1 MAMNNAAVRPS
12 CWPHALDA
20 LGIWAKSPSE
30 GQRAGETLSRHTWEV
45 LSRLSDLHHL
55 RPDLPVQI
63 GQPEF
68 WSRLYWACLLHDLGK
83 CMTAF
88 QHRLRTETRD
98 SDVGRTW
105 QKHRHE
111 VFSLVFVDWFFPQP
125 SETRSWIIAGIVS
138 HHRDRNDIEQ
148 SYPLDDYDQ
157 LASHLSSVPEQ
168 VYAAIYDWLSDCAVV
183 WAKDLAIPIK
193 AHTPVLPKAQAV
205 QQVMAMGATTI
216 IRALEDYARWSR
228 DLDRRNAFTPAELL
242 LRGLITQADH
252 TASAHAGKVRALDCH
267 AEALKSVWEA
277 AAHEQNR
284 DFALYD
290 HQRQCEATR
299 SHALLVAPTGSGKTE
314 AALLWAST
322 QPDAPRLF
330 YTLPYQASMNA
341 MWTRLSSTFPKRDVE
356 MQHGRGLLALYRL
369 LMQAEPNPAKA
380 AQQARWRQNLARL
393 HHAPVQVFSPYQ
405 MLKAMYRLKGYEG
418 MIADFQNAAFVFDEI
433 HAYEANRLALIVE
446 TMRYL
451 REQHGAR
458 FFIMSATFPSLI
470 RRQLE
475 DALGD
480 SAFIQAGDKLYADFC
495 RHELHLHNGDLLDA
509 QHWANVMA
517 TANGGK
523 SVLVC
528 VNTVA
533 RAQEAFARVQA
544 DLPHAKAVLLHGR
557 LNMRDRSRRE
567 EMVRAFAGANSTVR
581 QPVVLVATQ
590 VVEVSLDIDL
600 DVIFTDPAPLEA
612 LVQRFGRVNRRRK
625 IKPAA
630 PVNVFTAPVVND
642 RPYPETL
649 VLAALEILRRQ
660 DGRLIQEDQVGQWLD
675 EIYTGEIAGEWE
687 RRYTD
692 TQREFASA
700 IVARLRPFQ
709 SEPQLEE
716 LFYKAFDGVEVLP
729 ACLQEEY
736 NTQKEL
742 DPILAQELLV
752 PLRYGHLGW
761 IKSKGKLLKS
771 GYPIIVDVPYEG
783 GDDGMGLDLS
793 VLR

>member
-1 MAMNNAAVRPS
+1 MKRQQPALPA

-20 LGIWAKSPSE
+20 LGIWAKSPVE
-30 GQRAGETLSRHTWEV
+30 GEYAGEMLSRHTWEV
-45 LSRLSDLHHL
+45 LSRLSELHQL
-55 RPDLPVQI
+55 RLDLPAQF

-68 WSRLYWACLLHDLGK
+68 WSRLYWVCLLHDLGK

-88 QHRLRTETRD
+88 QHRLRKALRE
-98 SDVGRTW
+98 SGVGRTW

-111 VFSLVFVDWFFPQP
+111 VFSLAFVDWLFPEP
-125 SETRSWIIAGIVS
+125 GETRSWIIAGIVS
-138 HHRDRNDIEQ
+138 HHRDRGDIEQ
-148 SYPLDDYDQ
+148 GYPLDDHDQ
-157 LASHLSSVPEQ
+157 LASHLGSVSEQ
-168 VYAAIYDWLSDCAVV
+168 VYEAIYDWLNECTVA
-183 WAKDLAIPIK
+183 WAKHLSM
-193 AHTPVLPKAQAV
+193 PVVEQPLVLRKAQAV
-205 QQVMAMGATTI
+205 QQVMVAGSTSI

-228 DLDRRNAFTPAELL
+228 NLERRNAFTPAELL

-252 TASAHAGKVRALDCH
+252 TASAHAGRVRALDCR

-277 AAHEQNR
+277 AANEQLR

-290 HQRQCEATR
+290 HQRQCESAK

-314 AALLWAST
+314 AALLWASAQT
-322 QPDAPRLF
+322 DAPRLF

-341 MWTRLSSTFPKRDVE
+341 MWARLSSTFPKRDVE

-433 HAYEANRLALIVE
+433 HAYEAGRLALIVE

-451 REQHGAR
+451 RTQHGAR
-458 FFIMSATFPSLI
+458 FFVMSATFPSLI
-470 RRQLE
+470 RRRLE
-475 DALGD
+475 DAIGD
-480 SAFIQAGDKLYADFC
+480 VSFIRAEDKLYANFC
-495 RHELHLHNGDLLDA
+495 RHELHLQNGDLLEPA
-509 QHWANVMA
+509 HWSGMIDVAKS
-517 TANGGK
+517 GK

-528 VNTVA
+528 VNTVG
-533 RAQEAFARVQA
+533 RAQDAFERVKH
-544 DLPHAKAVLLHGR
+544 DLPDAKAVLLHGR
-557 LNMRDRSRRE
+557 LNMRDRSSRE
-567 EMVRAFAGANSTVR
+567 EMVRAFAGSTSASR
-581 QPVVLVATQ
+581 QPVVLIATQ

-612 LVQRFGRVNRRRK
+612 LVQRFGRINRRRK

-630 PVNVFTAPVVND
+630 PVHVFTQPVVNK
-642 RPYPETL
+642 RPYPENL
-649 VLAALEILRRQ
+649 VLAALNVLRRQ
-660 DGRLIQEDQVGQWLD
+660 DGKLIQEDQVGEWLD
-675 EIYTGEIAGEWE
+675 EIYTGDIAETWAQD
-687 RRYTD
+687 YAHA
-692 TQREFASA
+692 QHEFRTA
-700 IVARLRPFQ
+700 IVERLRPFQ
-709 SEPQLEE
+709 SEPQLED

-736 NTQKEL
+736 NTQKEQ
-742 DPILAQELLV
+742 DPILAQELMV
-752 PLRYGHLGW
+752 PLRYNHLGW
-761 IKSKGKLLKS
+761 IKSKGRLVS
-771 GYPIIVDVPYEG
+771 SNYPIIVDVPYHG
-783 GDDGMGLDLS
+783 GDDGIGLDLS